1 MEQSLPDSLRLVLH
15 PGHPK
20 CGSSTIQFGIYS
32 HVDLL
37 QKQGFFVPNR
47 RFEFA
52 TDGRAFHERLGNPVR
67 YLNEVTDPDSLAVLE
82 ERLARAIESIRQA
95 GGSTV
100 LISAEN
106 LGNKP
111 GVNKLRPV
119 HRVLARHF
127 TDVHV
132 IFYIRRQDEWMVSSW
147 QQWGH
152 KLGWSFARYV
162 EESFAAHR
170 PDFLQSARFF
180 EDNYEQLKLEVVP
193 LNRQVLIGH
202 DLLADFSERAGLG
215 PLELTDEDQFRNASF
230 GGALCD
236 VLSRIHEIYSG
247 TDDRKVRKL
256 LAEFPA
262 SRGLIFSRDKRALTP
277 ELRRRI
283 LAHFRADN
291 EALHETY
298 FPQVP
303 FDTVFGL
310 PDGEDDG
317 ELEILRA
324 RVDGLTDVVAIQMDM
339 ILSLLENADGPEASR
354 SLLGRLARRSRS
366 GDEAGTPHD

>member
-1 MEQSLPDSLRLVLH
+1 MEKSSPDSAPRLVLH

-20 CGSSTIQFGIYS
+20 CGSSTIQFAIYS

-52 TDGRAFHERLGNPVR
+52 TDGRAFRERLGNPVG
-67 YLNEVTDPDSLAVLE
+67 YLEKATDHDSLAALE
-82 ERLARAIESIRQA
+82 ERLAGAIESIRQA
-95 GGSTV
+95 GGSKV

-119 HRVLARHF
+119 HQVFARHF
-127 TDVHV
+127 SDVHV

-162 EESFAAHR
+162 EESFAVHR
-170 PDFLQSARFF
+170 PDFLQSTRFF
-180 EDNYEQLKLEVVP
+180 EDTYEQLKLEVVP
-193 LNRQVLIGH
+193 LTRQSLIGQ
-202 DLLADFSERAGLG
+202 DLLADFSKRAGLG
-215 PLELTDEDQFRNASF
+215 PLELTDEDQFRNASM

-247 TDDRKVRKL
+247 TGDRKVREL

-262 SRGLIFSRDKRALTP
+262 SRDLIFSRDKRVLTP
-277 ELRRRI
+277 DLRRRI
-283 LAHFRADN
+283 LEHFRADN
-291 EALHETY
+291 EILHERF
-298 FPQVP
+298 FPEVP
-303 FDTVFGL
+303 FETVFGL
-310 PDGEDDG
+310 PEPREDAD
-317 ELEILRA
+317 LADLRA
-324 RVDGLTDVVAIQMDM
+324 QVEGLTDVVAIQMDV
-339 ILSLLENADGPEASR
+339 ILSLLESAGGSETPR
-354 SLLGRLARRSRS
+354 SLLGRIARRSRGG
-366 GDEAGTPHD
+366 GD